1 MQEDLFQQAIQA
13 FDHLNAQDPNVL
25 QIKGQEYPGE
35 LWYAG
40 ELTRWV
46 LQLQPNASEALRL
59 AARSQHLERWKIPRS
74 DFPPGRLGYLNW
86 RKKLAQFHASR
97 AEETLRA
104 LHYSE
109 GIIQRVRELNLKQDI
124 RHDLETQV
132 LEDALCLV
140 FLESQFA
147 EFSKKT
153 EKIKLVKIIQKTWK
167 KMSPQG
173 HAMALKLDFDE
184 GTRRLIEQAFSK
196 PS

>member
-1 MQEDLFQQAIQA
+1 MKEDLFQQAIQA
-13 FDHLNAQDPNVL
+13 FDQMNAQDPNL
-25 QIKGQEYPGE
+25 LRLGGQDYPRE
-35 LWYAG
+35 LWYAR

-86 RKKLAQFHASR
+86 RKRLAHFHASR
-97 AEETLRA
+97 AEEILRT

-109 GIIQRVRELNLKQDI
+109 NMVQRVRELNLKLNIQ
-124 RHDLETQV
+124 RDLETQV

-147 EFSKKT
+147 EFSEKT
-153 EKIKLVKIIQKTWK
+153 EKNKLVEIIQKTWK
-167 KMSPQG
+167 KMSSRG
-173 HAMALKLDFDE
+173 REIALKLDLDE
-184 GTRRLIEQAFSK
+184 AARKIVEEAISK
-196 PS
+196 SR